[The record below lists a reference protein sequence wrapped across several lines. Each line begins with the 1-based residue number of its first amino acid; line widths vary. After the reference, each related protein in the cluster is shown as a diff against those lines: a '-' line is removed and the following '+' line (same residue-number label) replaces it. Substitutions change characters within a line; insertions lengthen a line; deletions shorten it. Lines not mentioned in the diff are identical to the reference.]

1 MIDSGEKPMSELHK
15 PMQGE
20 LPSGLP
26 QDTQPDQR
34 AKPALEPH
42 AETIPP
48 VAAAAWRVNPHATH
62 VDPLIDCLVLLTRH
76 FGNPWT
82 AEALVAGLPCVD
94 HLLPPSQLSRAAS
107 RAGLAAKLTRLPL
120 MQLREHHLPALLLL
134 KDRRACLLVER
145 RLDGIC
151 LIREPESPD
160 GIVDIPLVQL
170 EAIYT
175 GTAAIVTPRFRF
187 DARTPEVGKV
197 RGRHWFWGAL
207 FSNWRLYRD
216 ALLAALMVNIF
227 ATIIPLYSMN
237 VYDRV
242 VPNHAIE
249 TLWVLSI
256 GALLMLLFD
265 LTLRTVRA
273 YIIDTASKRIDVSL
287 SALIMERVLGVKLA
301 SRPVSVGSFA
311 ANLKAFEG
319 VRDFVASATVTA
331 LIDLPFVLIFLLVL
345 IWISP
350 WMAVPAVVG
359 MALVVGAAWITQA
372 KMHELTET
380 TYRASAQRNATLIE
394 SLVGLETIKTLGAE
408 GEFQRRWERATQFI
422 AQVSNRT
429 RLLSSGTVNFS
440 QTVAQ
445 LVNITT
451 IMTGVYLLSDGQ
463 ITMGAIIASSMLSGR
478 ALSPLGQIAG
488 LMMQFQSA
496 RTGMTSL
503 ESQMKMP
510 IERPADAPF
519 VHRPQFE
526 GDIEFKDVAFAY
538 PGREQKVLRKVSFR
552 IKAGEKVGIIGRI
565 GSGKTT
571 LEKLILGLYQPT
583 EGSVLIDG
591 VDARQ
596 IDPAELRRAIGFVPQ
611 DVTLFYGSL
620 KNNIAM
626 GAPFA
631 DDAAI
636 LAAAELAGVS
646 EFANAHPEGFDMLIG
661 ERGESLSGGQRQTV
675 AIARAMITDPPILL
689 LDEPS
694 ASMDHQSEE
703 QLKQRLRAF
712 AARKTVLLI
721 THRTSLLDLVDRLIV
736 IDSGTIVADG
746 PKAQVVEALQHG
758 RIGRAA

>member
-1 MIDSGEKPMSELHK
+1 MSQPQESQADLH
-15 PMQGE
+15 PV
-20 LPSGLP
+20 P
-26 QDTQPDQR
+26 QASTPAQP
-34 AKPALEPH
+34 APAANARLD
-42 AETIPP
+42 
-48 VAAAAWRVNPHATH
+48 AWHVNPHATH
-62 VDPLIDCLVLLTRH
+62 IDPLVDCLVLLTRH
-76 FGNPWT
+76 YGHPWT
-82 AEALVAGLPCVD
+82 AEALTAGLPRVD
-94 HLLPPSQLSRAAS
+94 HLLPPSQLGRAAS
-107 RAGLAAKLTRLPL
+107 RAGLAVKLARRSLNS
-120 MQLREHHLPALLLL
+120 LREHHMPALLLMH
-134 KDRRACLLVER
+134 DRHACLLLEHR
-145 RLDGIC
+145 IDGTC
-151 LIREPESPD
+151 LIREPESPEA
-160 GIVDIPLVQL
+160 VLEVPLAQL
-170 EAIYT
+170 AASYT
-175 GTAAIVTPRFRF
+175 GTVAIVKPRFRF
-187 DARTPEVGKV
+187 DARTPEIGKL
-197 RGRHWFWGAL
+197 RSRHWFWGAL
-207 FSNWRLYRD
+207 LSNWRLYRD
-216 ALLAALMVNIF
+216 ALLAALIVNVF
-227 ATIIPLYSMN
+227 ATVIPLYSMN

-242 VPNHAIE
+242 VPNHAME

-256 GALLMLLFD
+256 GALLMLIFD
-265 LTLRTVRA
+265 LTLRTLRA
-273 YIIDTASKRIDVSL
+273 YIVDTASKRIDVSL
-287 SALIMERVLGVKLA
+287 SALIMERVLGVQLA

-331 LIDLPFVLIFLLVL
+331 LIDLPFVLIFVLVL
-345 IWISP
+345 LWISP
-350 WMAVPAVVG
+350 LMAVPALVA
-359 MALVVGAAWITQA
+359 MALIIGTAWITQA

-380 TYRASAQRNATLIE
+380 SYRASAQRNATLIE

-440 QTVAQ
+440 QTVQ
-445 LVNITT
+445 QMLNIVTV
-451 IMTGVYLLSDGQ
+451 MTGVYLLTEGK
-463 ITMGAIIASSMLSGR
+463 ITMGAIIASSMLAGR
-478 ALSPLGQIAG
+478 AVAPLSQVAG
-488 LMMQFQSA
+488 LMMQFQGA
-496 RTGMTSL
+496 RTGLKSL
-503 ESQMKMP
+503 ESQMELP
-510 IERPADAPF
+510 VERPDGAPF
-519 VHRPQFE
+519 VHRPQFQ

-538 PGREQKVLRKVSFR
+538 PGREQNVLRKVSFKIR
-552 IKAGEKVGIIGRI
+552 AGEKVGVIGRI

-583 EGSVLIDG
+583 EGAVLIDG

-620 KNNIAM
+620 KENIAM

-631 DDAAI
+631 DDASI
-636 LAAAELAGVS
+636 LAAAELAGVA
-646 EFANAHPEGFDMLIG
+646 EFANAHPQGFDMLIG

-675 AIARAMITDPPILL
+675 AIARAMISDPPILL

-703 QLKQRLRAF
+703 QLKQRLRNF

-736 IDSGTIVADG
+736 IDNGTIVADG